1 MARTETYQFWL
12 GGELGIVE
20 VPKSE
25 AEVSADLRD
34 EADRINAL
42 ARALADL
49 FGRKAVVVWPDSPA
63 LSEGWT
69 AKGRVRRP
77 SPAPSDRSG
86 LPTHRVVDRSGAATG
101 DGPPGLTVHRIVER
115 GVTSGVGDGTSRR
128 PAHRVLIGPVP
139 HLRHRDVGH
148 DLAVAALAL
157 PCAS

>member
-49 FGRKAVVVWPDSPA
+49 FGRKAVVVWPDDTEVVVEPRA
-63 LSEGWT
+63 
-69 AKGRVRRP
+69 VRRP
-77 SPAPSDRSG
+77 DS
-86 LPTHRVVDRSGAATG
+86 
-101 DGPPGLTVHRIVER
+101 
-115 GVTSGVGDGTSRR
+115 
-128 PAHRVLIGPVP
+128 
-139 HLRHRDVGH
+139 
-148 DLAVAALAL
+148 
-157 PCAS
+157 